1 LPSFPI
7 VVVELCVVRG
17 GGGGTGD
24 AERTNDR
31 TTERTTERTNER
43 PHRLTD

>member
-31 TTERTTERTNER
+31 TTERPNDRTTA
-43 PHRLTD
+43 PTD

>member
-31 TTERTTERTNER
+31 TTDERPNDRTTA
-43 PHRLTD
+43 PTD

>member
-24 AERTNDR
+24 AERTTERPNDR
-31 TTERTTERTNER
+31 T
-43 PHRLTD
+43 D